1 MVFYRKNRGDYY
13 MTNEETITIAG
24 PFTLEGVLT
33 RGTGTRG
40 IIIAHPHPLYG
51 GDMHNPVVKTVA
63 RTFATA
69 GYTTLRFNFRGTG
82 NSRGEFADGEG
93 EIDDLLAAR
102 EHLITTGIENITLTG
117 YSFGAWVI
125 VNAAA
130 AGKLG
135 NEPQILISPPAA
147 MLPFANNLK
156 LPYLKQV
163 ITGELDQI
171 APPEPIKK
179 LINNWNPDADFSVI
193 PDCDH
198 FFHSFQ
204 LDLSVILKEIIKT
217 QLSDLN

>member
-1 MVFYRKNRGDYY
+1 
-13 MTNEETITIAG
+13 MTHEETITIAG
-24 PFTLEGVLT
+24 PFALEGVLT

-40 IIIAHPHPLYG
+40 LIVAHPHPLYG

-63 RTFATA
+63 RTFAAA

-82 NSRGEFADGEG
+82 NSQGEFADGEG

-102 EHLITTGIENITLTG
+102 KHLITAGIKDITLAG

-130 AGKLG
+130 TGKLE

-147 MLPFANNLK
+147 MLPFAKSLK
-156 LPYLKQV
+156 LPHLKQV

-171 APPEPIKK
+171 APPEPVKE
-179 LINNWNPDADFSVI
+179 LISNWNPSTDFAVI

-198 FFHSFQ
+198 FFHGFQ
-204 LDLSVILKEIIKT
+204 PALSTILKKLI
-217 QLSDLN
+217 NN